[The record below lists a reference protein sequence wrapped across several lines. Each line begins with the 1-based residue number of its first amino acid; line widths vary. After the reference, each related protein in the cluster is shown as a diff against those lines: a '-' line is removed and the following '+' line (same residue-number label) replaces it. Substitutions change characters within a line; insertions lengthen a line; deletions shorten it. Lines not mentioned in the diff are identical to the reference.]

1 MPITKLSK
9 KKDGLQGYRVR
20 VNYTDRDGKYRQ
32 IERTAYGKTE
42 ALELERRLLSEAV
55 NAPKDESSQLFSE
68 FVASYL
74 AYKSGEV
81 RETSYRNSEKNLR
94 LYILP
99 TLGAIRLD
107 RLSSSDVAAWKT
119 RMNETDLSLRTKHTA
134 FRELSAVLNYAL
146 TLKLIPE
153 NPAKAVGTFRDPYFS
168 PAAEVLHYYT
178 PEQFLRYIHAA
189 ESFCTRPSERCYY
202 VFFVLAYYTG
212 MRKGELNALK
222 WSDVDLD
229 SRIIHVRRSVT
240 QKIKGRGI
248 VETPPKNKSSYRDIG
263 IPSVLL
269 DVLKSHLALQHTD
282 PHFTVDYRVC
292 GGPNCLGDTSLSNH
306 NIKYA
311 TAAELPVLRIHDFR
325 HSHASLLVNYGINIQ
340 EVARRLGH
348 ADVQQTWNT
357 YSHLYPKEEERAI
370 AVLDGI
376 KL

>member
-1 MPITKLSK
+1 MPITKIDK

-20 VNYTDRDGKYRQ
+20 VNYTDADGKYRQ

-42 ALELERRLLSEAV
+42 ALEMERRILAESV
-55 NAPKDESSQLFSE
+55 NAPKKKSSQLFSE
-68 FVASYL
+68 FAASYL

-81 RETSYRNSEKNLR
+81 REISFQNSEKNLR

-107 RLSSSDVAAWKT
+107 RLSSSDIADWKT
-119 RMNETDLSLRTKHTA
+119 RMNDTGLSLRTKRNM
-134 FRELSAVLNYAL
+134 FNDLSAVLNYAL
-146 TLKLIPE
+146 SLKLISE
-153 NPAKAVGTFRDPYFS
+153 NPARSIGNFRDPYFS
-168 PAAEVLHYYT
+168 HTAEVLHFYT
-178 PEQFLRYIHAA
+178 PEEFLRYIHAA
-189 ESFCTRPSERCYY
+189 ESFCSRPSERCYY

-222 WSDVDLD
+222 WSDIDLD
-229 SRIIHVRRSVT
+229 ARIIHVRRSVT
-240 QKIKGRGI
+240 QKLKGRGI

-263 IPSVLL
+263 IPTVLL
-269 DVLKSHLALQHTD
+269 DVLKDHRSLQQAD
-282 PHFTVDYRVC
+282 PHFTEDYRVC
-292 GGPNCLGDTSLSNH
+292 GGPNCLSDTTISNH

-311 TAAELPVLRIHDFR
+311 TAANLPVLRIHDFR

-348 ADVQQTWNT
+348 SNVQQTWNT
-357 YSHLYPKEEERAI
+357 YAHLYPKEEERAL

>member
-42 ALELERRLLSEAV
+42 ALELERRLLSDAV

-153 NPAKAVGTFRDPYFS
+153 NPANFNSHGRHLPRSIFLSRCGGAALLHAGAIS
-168 PAAEVLHYYT
+168 PLY
-178 PEQFLRYIHAA
+178 PR
-189 ESFCTRPSERCYY
+189 
-202 VFFVLAYYTG
+202 
-212 MRKGELNALK
+212 
-222 WSDVDLD
+222 
-229 SRIIHVRRSVT
+229 SRILLHPPVRALLLRLL
-240 QKIKGRGI
+240 RPGI
-248 VETPPKNKSSYRDIG
+248 LYRD
-263 IPSVLL
+263 
-269 DVLKSHLALQHTD
+269 AQ
-282 PHFTVDYRVC
+282 R
-292 GGPNCLGDTSLSNH
+292 
-306 NIKYA
+306 
-311 TAAELPVLRIHDFR
+311 
-325 HSHASLLVNYGINIQ
+325 
-340 EVARRLGH
+340 
-348 ADVQQTWNT
+348 
-357 YSHLYPKEEERAI
+357 
-370 AVLDGI
+370 
-376 KL
+376 